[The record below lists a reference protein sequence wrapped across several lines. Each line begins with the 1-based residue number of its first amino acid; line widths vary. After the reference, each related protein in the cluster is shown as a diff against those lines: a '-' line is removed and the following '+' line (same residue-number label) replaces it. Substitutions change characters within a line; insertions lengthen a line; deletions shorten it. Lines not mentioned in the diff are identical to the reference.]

1 MSFMVILVVNNVDQ
15 CPELL
20 DAWEKA
26 GVLGVTILPSTG
38 IGHLR
43 RAMLRDDISIMP
55 SLDELF
61 QSDEV
66 QHRTLLSVVETQ
78 EMVDR
83 MVVLVREII
92 GDLENPHTG
101 FLFVLPVLQAF
112 GLGLHRTDRS
122 NE

>member
-1 MSFMVILVVNNVDQ
+1 MSYMVILVVNNVDQ

-20 DAWEKA
+20 DAWEDA

-38 IGHLR
+38 IGHIR
-43 RAMLRDDISIMP
+43 RALLRDDISIMP
-55 SLDELF
+55 SLNELF

-66 QHRTLLSVVETQ
+66 QHRTLLSVVDTQ

-83 MVVLVREII
+83 MIVLVREII
-92 GDLENPHTG
+92 GDLENPNTG

-112 GLGLHRTDRS
+112 GLGLHRTDRTD
-122 NE
+122 E